1 MPPEQRQS
9 GCGRSSQASPE
20 LMLRG
25 TRLAGPDDSID
36 EPAAFH
42 ERHVILIQ
50 QCRWGRPDR
59 PVEPVIPAVIHFTRV
74 SAGAAAVGAIPEIT
88 PLAVAEVPGSYGANP
103 GRVFSGLRK

>member
-20 LMLRG
+20 LKLSRG

-42 ERHVILIQ
+42 ERHDILIPQ
-50 QCRWGRPDR
+50 RRRGRPDR

-74 SAGAAAVGAIPEIT
+74 SAGAAAVRAIPEIT
-88 PLAVAEVPGSYGANP
+88 PLAVAEFQVPTEQIQAE
-103 GRVFSGLRK
+103 FSLAFV